1 VNSALKPT
9 LATGALVLAALV
21 ATACSD
27 GPPPRDELAAA
38 RATIDSAMVSGAV
51 DDAPLELRNAQDKL
65 DRAYAAVAAKDY
77 QIARRYAR
85 EAQADARLA
94 MAKEQSVKSQRA
106 AQQIDQSV
114 RALDEEMSRQTR

>member
-1 VNSALKPT
+1 
-9 LATGALVLAALV
+9 
-21 ATACSD
+21 
-27 GPPPRDELAAA
+27 
-38 RATIDSAMVSGAV
+38 
-51 DDAPLELRNAQDKL
+51 
-65 DRAYAAVAAKDY
+65 VAAKDY